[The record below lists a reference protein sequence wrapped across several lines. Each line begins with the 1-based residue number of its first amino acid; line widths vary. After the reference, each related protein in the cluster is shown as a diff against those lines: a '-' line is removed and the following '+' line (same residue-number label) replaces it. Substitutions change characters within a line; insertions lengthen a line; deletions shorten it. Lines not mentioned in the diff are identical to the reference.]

1 MSEKTKIE
9 FDLDH
14 MTVADLKKAV
24 KTLRIILESHQQLT
38 VAVNI
43 NGTLSYEDACD
54 ELMYTVGNFLEEYEV

>member
-9 FDLDH
+9 FNLDY

-24 KTLRIILESHQQLT
+24 KTLRIILESHEQLT

-43 NGTLSYEDACD
+43 DGTLSYEDACN
-54 ELMYTVGNFLEEYEV
+54 ELMCTVGIFLEEYEV